1 MRDTFRL
8 RNAPVYGTVLTLLF
22 TLGIVFLPTEP
33 IGRLFTA
40 DETAARLAGAAV
52 VRLIGAVCLFF
63 LLRDVGFKAWRLSKR
78 LLLVLPLFAV
88 AVNNLPI
95 LALASGAA
103 VVNRA
108 ALVPLLAVECLSVAL
123 FEEIAFRGLIL
134 PFALCGFR
142 GRKRRTFLAV
152 VLSSCLFGLLHLV
165 NLPSAGPAALLQV
178 GYSALIGAAC
188 AVMTVYSGNLPA
200 AVIFHAVY
208 NFCGYLVPELGA
220 GALWD
225 APTIV
230 LTAVVGVAAVLY
242 AVLLLKKSDPAVVA
256 YMLGGTDAPA
266 EDNTISGGIPP
277 EPAPADDGAR
287 QADGAEKSD
296 LPPEK

>member
-40 DETAARLAGAAV
+40 DETAARLAGTAAV
-52 VRLIGAVCLFF
+52 RLVGTAF
-63 LLRDVGFKAWRLSKR
+63 LLYLMLNVGFKGWRLSKK
-78 LLLVLPLFAV
+78 LLFVLPLFAV
-88 AVNNLPI
+88 AVNNLPVI
-95 LALASGAA
+95 ALLSGAA
-103 VVNRA
+103 KVERA
-108 ALVPLLAVECLSVAL
+108 ALVPLLAFECLSVAL
-123 FEEIAFRGLIL
+123 FEEIAFRGLVL
-134 PFALCGFR
+134 PFALFGFR
-142 GRKRRTFLAV
+142 GRKHRTLLAV

-188 AVMTVYSGNLPA
+188 AVMTVYAGNLPA
-200 AVIFHAVY
+200 AVLFHAVY

-225 APTIV
+225 VPTIV
-230 LTAVVGVAAVLY
+230 ITAVIGVAAAIY
-242 AVLLLKKSDPAVVA
+242 AVLLLKRADPAVVA
-256 YMLGGTDAPA
+256 YMLRETDISEAGGGT
-266 EDNTISGGIPP
+266 SGENPP
-277 EPAPADDGAR
+277 ETVLADGAR
-287 QADGAEKSD
+287 GTADGEKPA
-296 LPPEK
+296 PPQEK